1 MPPKQTPLT
10 VANDGNV
17 IEELKQQIASE
28 EDPAKLVKMVLCWE
42 GIANSAHHCSHSALQ
57 KLRATGWTIVK
68 YSQQPED
75 QEKRKLLERLLRY
88 EYPYADSQ
96 SITKYTINFARYLQM
111 SDAEFAK
118 VERIQITHV
127 GNRKATDIPVSSIGF
142 TPSDASQVLCGLLS
156 SETEQPDDSAD
167 GSNEVCDDQSSSN
180 KYDRSNGFDH
190 DASGDKLTVTVDQ
203 SSLRNRR
210 STRALA
216 RIRRD
221 EGFPNPKSKCTKRT
235 SASVRT
241 AEKPNSA
248 VSKKTAANS
257 ELVNAISSFDC
268 IGKFLCARCKTHWI
282 RYALESPAVT
292 PKWTKARTNKKII

>member
-1 MPPKQTPLT
+1 MPPKQIPLT

-28 EDPAKLVKMVLCWE
+28 EDPATLVKIVLCWE
-42 GIANSAHHCSHSALQ
+42 GIANSAYHCSHSALQ

-142 TPSDASQVLCGLLS
+142 TPLDASQVLCGLLS
-156 SETEQPDDSAD
+156 SETEQPDDPAD
-167 GSNEVCDDQSSSN
+167 GSSEVCDDQSSSN
-180 KYDRSNGFDH
+180 KYDRSNGFDD

-210 STRALA
+210 ITRALD

-221 EGFPNPKSKCTKRT
+221 EGFLNPIRKCTKRT
-235 SASVRT
+235 CASGRT
-241 AEKPNSA
+241 PNSA
-248 VSKKTAANS
+248 VLKKTAANS
-257 ELVNAISSFDC
+257 ERVNAISLFDC
-268 IGKFLCARCKTHWI
+268 LGHFLCARCKTHWI

>member
-1 MPPKQTPLT
+1 
-10 VANDGNV
+10 
-17 IEELKQQIASE
+17 
-28 EDPAKLVKMVLCWE
+28 
-42 GIANSAHHCSHSALQ
+42 
-57 KLRATGWTIVK
+57 
-68 YSQQPED
+68 
-75 QEKRKLLERLLRY
+75 
-88 EYPYADSQ
+88 
-96 SITKYTINFARYLQM
+96 M

-142 TPSDASQVLCGLLS
+142 TPLDASQVLCGLLS
-156 SETEQPDDSAD
+156 SETEQPDDPAD
-167 GSNEVCDDQSSSN
+167 GSSEVCDDQRSSN
-180 KYDRSNGFDH
+180 KYDRSNGFDD

-257 ELVNAISSFDC
+257 ELVIAISSFDSL
-268 IGKFLCARCKTHWI
+268 GHFLCARCKTHWI
-282 RYALESPAVT
+282 RNALANPGGNPAV
-292 PKWTKARTNKKII
+292 PPCSS